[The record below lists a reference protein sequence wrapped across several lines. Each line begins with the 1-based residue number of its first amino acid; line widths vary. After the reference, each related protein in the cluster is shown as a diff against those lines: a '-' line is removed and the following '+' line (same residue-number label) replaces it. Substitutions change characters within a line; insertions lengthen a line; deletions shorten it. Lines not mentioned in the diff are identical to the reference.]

1 MVIAVYPGTF
11 DPFTRGHEDLVRRA
25 SNIFDELVVGVA
37 QSPNK
42 RPFFALEE
50 RIHIAREVLGHYP
63 NVRVE
68 GFSGLLKDFVRK
80 NNARVI
86 VRGLRAVSDFEYEF
100 QMAGMNR
107 YLLPD
112 VETMFLTPSDQYQFI
127 SGTFVREI
135 AQLGGD
141 VSKFVFRRWS
151 GGWSRRSAVGM
162 PSLTKR
168 LKIAFW
174 RERFR
179 RSFQGRHHGAH
190 DYR

>member
-68 GFSGLLKDFVRK
+68 GLSGLLKDFVRK

-135 AQLGGD
+135 AILGGD
-141 VSKFVFRRWS
+141 VSKFVF
-151 GGWSRRSAVGM
+151 
-162 PSLTKR
+162 PSVEKW
-168 LKIAFW
+168 LKEKTGKSEESDKTA
-174 RERFR
+174 
-179 RSFQGRHHGAH
+179 
-190 DYR
+190 

>member
-1 MVIAVYPGTF
+1 MVTSVYPGTF
-11 DPFTRGHEDLVRRA
+11 DPLTRVHEDLVRRA
-25 SNIFDELVVGVA
+25 SNIFDQLVVGIA
-37 QSPNK
+37 DSHHKQ
-42 RPFFALEE
+42 PFFKLDERLE
-50 RIHIAREVLGHYP
+50 IASEVLGHYP

-80 NNARVI
+80 NNARVV

-112 VETMFLTPSDQYQFI
+112 VETLFLTPSDQYQFI

-141 VSKFVFRRWS
+141 VSKFVF
-151 GGWSRRSAVGM
+151 
-162 PSLTKR
+162 PSVEQWFKKKLNPSDANLSSTHSCNKD
-168 LKIAFW
+168 K
-174 RERFR
+174 
-179 RSFQGRHHGAH
+179 Q
-190 DYR
+190 